1 MRTKIKLIV
10 FLTVLIN
17 PLLFSQNTLNFAYDF
32 ALFRDEGSK
41 VYMELYYGFNP
52 HELAFVKSSSGYEAS
67 GKFTLDIINKA
78 SGKTVAM
85 KEYRVPVT
93 LADTSGKNK
102 DFQLTGQ
109 LNILLDSGTYLIKIS
124 AGDVNDASKTFAL
137 EDEIHLKAFET
148 GKAAMSTI
156 ELSTGINKSSDENNI
171 FYKNT
176 LEVTPN
182 PSGLYGKNLSKL
194 YYYLELYG
202 LNQAELGNNFTIV
215 TTLANSDGSEIKNT
229 QKTYDTK
236 TESKVEYGTVD
247 ITELPSNKYLFLV
260 KLLNSESKELM
271 RAFKI
276 FYVYSGDSV
285 NSNQTLTDLENEY
298 LLSEYAKMSEKDV
311 DNEFKKAIYLMSD
324 SQKDKYESL
333 KSVDEKR
340 MFMFKY
346 WKGIS
351 AYLTKKDYFARID
364 FANKNYK
371 DDLRDG
377 WKTDRGR
384 IYSIYGKYDE
394 IERFPYEGSTR
405 AYEIWTYNKLQGG
418 IIFVFV
424 DKSSGYGDFVLVHS
438 TAQNEIFDDN
448 WKEKINIK

>member
-10 FLTVLIN
+10 FLTLLLN
-17 PLLFSQNTLNFAYDF
+17 PLLFSQNNLNFAYDF
-32 ALFRDEGSK
+32 ALFRDEGTK

-52 HELAFVKSSSGYEAS
+52 HELAFVKGSAGYDAS

-85 KEYRVPVT
+85 KEYRIPVT
-93 LADTSGKNK
+93 LPDTSGKNK

-109 LNILLDSGTYLIKIS
+109 INILLDSGTYTIKIT
-124 AGDVNDASKTFAL
+124 AGDVNDASKTFTL
-137 EDEIHLKAFET
+137 EDEIHLRAFDA
-148 GKAAMSTI
+148 GKAGLSTI
-156 ELSTGINKSSDENNI
+156 ELSTGIIKSSDENNI

-229 QKTYDTK
+229 SKTYETK
-236 TESKVEYGTVD
+236 TESKVEYGAQD
-247 ITELPSNKYLFLV
+247 ISELASNKYLFLV
-260 KLLNSESKELM
+260 KLLNSDSKELM
-271 RAFKI
+271 RAFKY

-285 NSNQTLTDLENEY
+285 NTNQNLTDIQNEF

-324 SQKDKYESL
+324 DQKEKYESL

-340 MFMFKY
+340 MYMFKY

-351 AYLTKKDYFARID
+351 TYLTKKEYFSRID
-364 FANKNYK
+364 FANNNYK
-371 DDLRDG
+371 DDLREG

-394 IERFPYEGSTR
+394 IERYPYEGSTR

-424 DKSSGYGDFVLVHS
+424 DKSSGYGDYVLVHS
-438 TAQNEIFDDN
+438 TAQNEMYDDN